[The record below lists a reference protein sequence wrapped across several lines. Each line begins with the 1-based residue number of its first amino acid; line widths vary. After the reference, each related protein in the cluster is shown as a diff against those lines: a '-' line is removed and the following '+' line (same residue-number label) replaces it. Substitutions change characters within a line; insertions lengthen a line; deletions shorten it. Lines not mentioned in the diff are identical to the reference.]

1 MQTVAATARSQ
12 LNDEL
17 SVSYCTAPVPTSL
30 NPAHDDTM
38 RSGSHLPEFYTHVF
52 VNAKSRPHK

>member
-17 SVSYCTAPVPTSL
+17 SVSYCTAPLPTSL

-38 RSGSHLPEFYTHVF
+38 RSGSHLPEF
-52 VNAKSRPHK
+52 